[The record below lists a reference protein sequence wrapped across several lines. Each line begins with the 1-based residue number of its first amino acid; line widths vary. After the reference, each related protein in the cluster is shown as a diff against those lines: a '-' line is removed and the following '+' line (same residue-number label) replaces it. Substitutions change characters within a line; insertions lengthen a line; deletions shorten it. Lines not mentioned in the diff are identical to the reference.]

1 MKRKKTLCEQCR
13 NAECEYAGR
22 KVWVMICAHEYVAP
36 PKTIGDEIRD
46 KNDEELAEF
55 LAARETAL
63 VDFILRQLRKTL
75 KEKRG
80 IEIDFGKHFYP
91 DLFTLKAEYLERLKT
106 KVDGGEV

>member
-1 MKRKKTLCEQCR
+1 MKREKTLCEQCC

-36 PKTIGDEIRD
+36 PKTIGDDIRG

-63 VDFILRQLRKTL
+63 VDFILRQVGQTL

-80 IEIDFGKHFYP
+80 IEIDFGTHFYP
-91 DLFTLKAEYLERLKT
+91 ELPALKAEYLEWLKT
-106 KVDGGEV
+106 KVDGGEA